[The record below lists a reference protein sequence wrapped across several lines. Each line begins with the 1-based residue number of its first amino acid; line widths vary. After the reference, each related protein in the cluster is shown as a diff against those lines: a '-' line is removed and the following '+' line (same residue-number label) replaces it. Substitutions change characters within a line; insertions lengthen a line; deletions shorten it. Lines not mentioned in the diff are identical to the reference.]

1 MPRSAGIDP
10 PFVRFAKLIRG
21 SWFAKV
27 IVMSEHVMSEHVMS
41 ERVMSERVMSERV
54 MSQSSPRTPL
64 QEEDLAHSKE
74 ENNA

>member
-1 MPRSAGIDP
+1 LPRSAGIDP

-27 IVMSEHVMSEHVMS
+27 MVMSEHVMSEHVMS
-41 ERVMSERVMSERV
+41 EHVMSERV